1 MLTTLDNEA
10 DLLTHL
16 HSSKCVEGFTH
27 NFYRYP
33 ARMLPDLAREIINQ
47 FSLPGDFVFDPFM
60 GGGTSIVEALA
71 AGRQAIG
78 VDINSLAVFIAKV
91 KTTPLSPRDETLIL
105 GWTQSLDFSNI
116 QFGESFTNSDSRTK
130 NIPVHIL
137 KCFDYLLNEVSRL
150 PYIRQQ
156 QFARCCIL
164 RLGQWV
170 LDGREIKLDEKLL
183 KDKIFHLTEEMLADL
198 NEFVKAVQSN
208 GIAKNKLKK
217 QSMLLLRSAKGI
229 HEDERLLKIISQPT
243 LVITSPPY
251 PGIHMLYHRWQ
262 VNGRRET
269 PAPYWLIGAK
279 DGQFASYYTLGGR
292 SQKGIDNYFSELTEI
307 YRSVRAVINSKAHV
321 VQLVSFSD
329 INRHLPRFLE
339 AMELAGFEEFFPIS
353 VDRNRLWRAVPNR
366 KWYNRIDPSRY
377 PSQELL
383 LFHRPIISS

>member
-1 MLTTLDNEA
+1 
-10 DLLTHL
+10 
-16 HSSKCVEGFTH
+16 
-27 NFYRYP
+27 
-33 ARMLPDLAREIINQ
+33 MLPDLAREIINQ
-47 FSLPGDFVFDPFM
+47 FSLPGDIVFDPFM

-78 VDINSLAVFIAKV
+78 IDINSLAVFVTKA
-91 KTTPLSPRDETLIL
+91 KTTPLSPRDEILIL
-105 GWTQSLDFSNI
+105 GWTQGLDFSNI

-130 NIPVHIL
+130 NIPVYIV

-150 PYIRQQ
+150 PFIRQQ

-164 RLGQWV
+164 RLGQWI
-170 LDGREIKLDEKLL
+170 LDGREITLDEKLL

-198 NEFVKAVQSN
+198 NEFVTAVQSN

-229 HEDERLLKIISQPT
+229 HEDERLLKIIGQPT

-292 SQKGIDNYFSELTEI
+292 SQKGIDNYFYELTEI
-307 YRSVRAVINSKAHV
+307 YRSVRTVINSKAHV

-339 AMELAGFEEFFPIS
+339 AMELAGFEEYFPIN
-353 VDRNRLWRAVPNR
+353 VDRDGLWRAVPNR

-383 LFHRPIISS
+383 LFHRPISS